1 MRRVVDIISSTLLQ
15 INNRKDNKYN
25 MNFNEM
31 PLDELKEYAKQ
42 NNIKVGNIGREK
54 LIEKLKSDNTS
65 VCSIADDDD
74 FVEDTKEESTP
85 EPVAETKSTLGSI
98 IDAIDDLE
106 ESDEYSMEV
115 IEDLP
120 IDTVIPVRSIT
131 FGSLIYKSR
140 SNNAT
145 YIWNEIGAVEHMT
158 VAAITEMNN
167 YSIDFLRKPMVIL
180 LDERAVKHFRLTEV
194 YENVAKINNLKQ
206 LFKSD
211 LDIIAKTID
220 SVLEVGMRDIVISK
234 VRTMYKKKVLTDI
247 NVIHLLEN
255 KLQFDLSD
263 SN

>member
-1 MRRVVDIISSTLLQ
+1 
-15 INNRKDNKYN
+15 
-25 MNFNEM
+25 MNFEEM
-31 PLDELKEYAKQ
+31 TLEELKEYAKK
-42 NNIKVGNIGREK
+42 NNIKVGNISKEK
-54 LIEKLKSDNTS
+54 LIEKIKSETSAVSLIDSDN
-65 VCSIADDDD
+65 D
-74 FVEDTKEESTP
+74 FVAENSDETTIENIA
-85 EPVAETKSTLGSI
+85 EPKSTLGSI

-106 ESDEYSMEV
+106 ESDSYNTSEV

-167 YSIDFLRKPMVIL
+167 YNIDFLRKPMVIL

-211 LDIIAKTID
+211 LETISHTID
-220 SVLEVGMRDIVISK
+220 SVLEVGMRDILISK

-247 NVIHLLEN
+247 NVIHLLEK

-263 SN
+263 SNISDTN

>member
-1 MRRVVDIISSTLLQ
+1 
-15 INNRKDNKYN
+15 
-25 MNFNEM
+25 MNFDDM
-31 PLDELKEYAKQ
+31 TLDELKDYAKT
-42 NNIKVGNIGREK
+42 NNIKTGNIGREK
-54 LIEKLKSDNTS
+54 LIEKLKSDTAS
-65 VCSIADDDD
+65 VPLIADDND
-74 FVEDTKEESTP
+74 FVEDTKAESTS
-85 EPVAETKSTLGSI
+85 EPTAETKSTLGSI

-131 FGSLIYKSR
+131 FGSLVYKSR

-167 YSIDFLRKPMVIL
+167 YNIDFLRKPMVIL

-211 LDIIAKTID
+211 LNTIAETIE
-220 SVLEVGMRDIVISK
+220 SVLKVGMRDILISK
-234 VRTMYKKKVLTDI
+234 IRTMYKKKVLTDI

-263 SN
+263 SNLSDSE

>member
-1 MRRVVDIISSTLLQ
+1 MRRVGDIISSTLLQ
-15 INNRKDNKYN
+15 INNRKDNIYN
-25 MNFNEM
+25 MNFDEM
-31 PLDELKEYAKQ
+31 SLDELKEYAKQ
-42 NNIKVGNIGREK
+42 NNVKVGNIGREK
-54 LIEKLKSDNTS
+54 LIEKLKNDNTS

-74 FVEDTKEESTP
+74 FVEDTKAESTP

-167 YSIDFLRKPMVIL
+167 YNIDFLRKPMVIL
-180 LDERAVKHFRLTEV
+180 LD
-194 YENVAKINNLKQ
+194 
-206 LFKSD
+206 
-211 LDIIAKTID
+211 
-220 SVLEVGMRDIVISK
+220 
-234 VRTMYKKKVLTDI
+234 
-247 NVIHLLEN
+247 
-255 KLQFDLSD
+255 
-263 SN
+263 

>member
-1 MRRVVDIISSTLLQ
+1 
-15 INNRKDNKYN
+15 
-25 MNFNEM
+25 MNFEEM
-31 PLDELKEYAKQ
+31 TLEELKEYAKK
-42 NNIKVGNIGREK
+42 NNIKVGNIGKEK
-54 LIEKLKSDNTS
+54 LIEKIKEEVSLTDFDN
-65 VCSIADDDD
+65 D
-74 FVEDTKEESTP
+74 FVAEETDS
-85 EPVAETKSTLGSI
+85 ENVAESKGTLSSI
-98 IDAIDDLE
+98 IAAIDDLD
-106 ESDEYSMEV
+106 ESDTYDTSEV
-115 IEDLP
+115 VEDLP

-167 YSIDFLRKPMVIL
+167 YNIDFLRKPMVIL

-211 LDIIAKTID
+211 LETISKTIN
-220 SVLEVGMRDIVISK
+220 SVLEVGMRDILISK

-247 NVIHLLEN
+247 NVIKMLEK
-255 KLQFDLSD
+255 KLQFDLSED
-263 SN
+263 Q

>member
-1 MRRVVDIISSTLLQ
+1 
-15 INNRKDNKYN
+15 
-25 MNFNEM
+25 MNFELM
-31 PLDELKEYAKQ
+31 TLEELKEYAKK
-42 NNIKVGNIGREK
+42 NNIKVGNISKEK
-54 LIEKLKSDNTS
+54 LIEKIKNETSAVSLIDSDN
-65 VCSIADDDD
+65 D
-74 FVEDTKEESTP
+74 FVAENSDETTAENIA
-85 EPVAETKSTLGSI
+85 EPKSTLGSI

-106 ESDEYSMEV
+106 ESDSYNTSEV

-167 YSIDFLRKPMVIL
+167 YNIDFLRKPMVIL

-211 LDIIAKTID
+211 LETISHTID
-220 SVLEVGMRDIVISK
+220 SVLEVGMRDILISK

-247 NVIHLLEN
+247 NVIKMLEK
-255 KLQFDLSD
+255 KLQFDLSED
-263 SN
+263 Q

>member
-1 MRRVVDIISSTLLQ
+1 MSFHQPFLQ
-15 INNRKDNKYN
+15 INNRKDNIYN
-25 MNFNEM
+25 MNFDEM
-31 PLDELKEYAKQ
+31 SLDELKEYAKQ
-42 NNIKVGNIGREK
+42 NNVKVRNIGRAK
-54 LIEKLKSDNTS
+54 LIEKLTGETS
-65 VCSIADDDD
+65 VCSMADDND
-74 FVEDTKEESTP
+74 FVEDVKAESTP

-115 IEDLP
+115 IEELP

-167 YSIDFLRKPMVIL
+167 YNIDFLRKPMVIL
-180 LDERAVKHFRLTEV
+180 LDEKAVKYFRLTEV

-206 LFKSD
+206 LFKTD
-211 LDIIAKTID
+211 LDNIEQTID
-220 SVLEVGMRDIVISK
+220 SVLKVGMRDILISK

-247 NVIHLLEN
+247 NVIHLLEK

-263 SN
+263 SNISDTN

>member
-1 MRRVVDIISSTLLQ
+1 
-15 INNRKDNKYN
+15 
-25 MNFNEM
+25 MNFEEM
-31 PLDELKEYAKQ
+31 TLEELKEYAKK
-42 NNIKVGNIGREK
+42 NNIKVGNISKEK
-54 LIEKLKSDNTS
+54 LIEKIKSETSAVSLIDSDN
-65 VCSIADDDD
+65 D
-74 FVEDTKEESTP
+74 FVAENSDETTIENIA
-85 EPVAETKSTLGSI
+85 EPKSTLGSI

-106 ESDEYSMEV
+106 ESDSYNTSEV

-167 YSIDFLRKPMVIL
+167 YNIDFLRKPMVIL

-211 LDIIAKTID
+211 LETISHTID
-220 SVLEVGMRDIVISK
+220 TVLEVGMRDILISK

-247 NVIHLLEN
+247 NVIKMLEK
-255 KLQFDLSD
+255 KLQFDLSED
-263 SN
+263 Q

>member
-1 MRRVVDIISSTLLQ
+1 
-15 INNRKDNKYN
+15 
-25 MNFNEM
+25 MNFDEM
-31 PLDELKEYAKQ
+31 SLDELKESAKQ
-42 NNIKVGNIGREK
+42 NNVKVGNIGREK
-54 LIEKLKSDNTS
+54 LIEKLKGETT
-65 VCSIADDDD
+65 VCSMADDND
-74 FVEDTKEESTP
+74 FVEDVKTESTP
-85 EPVAETKSTLGSI
+85 ESVAETKSTLGSI

-115 IEDLP
+115 IEELP

-167 YSIDFLRKPMVIL
+167 YNIDFLRKPMVIL
-180 LDERAVKHFRLTEV
+180 LDEKAVKYFRLTEV

-206 LFKSD
+206 LFKTD
-211 LDIIAKTID
+211 LDNIEQTID
-220 SVLEVGMRDIVISK
+220 SVLKVGMRDILISK

-247 NVIHLLEN
+247 NVIHLLER

-263 SN
+263 SNISDTN